1 MVKTKQVRFLVIHN
15 KQGKI
20 RLSRWYT
27 QIGYEE
33 KCQLERDIHRLEINR
48 DPKFTNFLE
57 FKNFKVV
64 YRRYAGLFFSVGID
78 YDGNVLST
86 LEIIHLFVEVMD
98 QYFGS
103 VCELD
108 LVFNFHK
115 VYGILDEILI
125 GGEITETSKPLILQ
139 SLRSGE
145 K

>member
-1 MVKTKQVRFLVIHN
+1 
-15 KQGKI
+15 
-20 RLSRWYT
+20 
-27 QIGYEE
+27 
-33 KCQLERDIHRLEINR
+33 LEINR

>member
-1 MVKTKQVRFLVIHN
+1 
-15 KQGKI
+15 
-20 RLSRWYT
+20 
-27 QIGYEE
+27 
-33 KCQLERDIHRLEINR
+33 
-48 DPKFTNFLE
+48 
-57 FKNFKVV
+57 
-64 YRRYAGLFFSVGID
+64 
-78 YDGNVLST
+78 
-86 LEIIHLFVEVMD
+86 MD
-98 QYFGS
+98 QFFGS

>member
-1 MVKTKQVRFLVIHN
+1 MIRFLVIHN

-27 QIGYEE
+27 TIPYEE
-33 KCQLERDIHRLEINR
+33 KCQLERDVHRLEINR
-48 DPKFTNFLE
+48 DPKYTNFLE

-64 YRRYAGLFFSVGID
+64 YRRYAGLFFSVGVD
-78 YDGNVLST
+78 YDGNVLSV

-139 SLRSGE
+139 SLRAGE